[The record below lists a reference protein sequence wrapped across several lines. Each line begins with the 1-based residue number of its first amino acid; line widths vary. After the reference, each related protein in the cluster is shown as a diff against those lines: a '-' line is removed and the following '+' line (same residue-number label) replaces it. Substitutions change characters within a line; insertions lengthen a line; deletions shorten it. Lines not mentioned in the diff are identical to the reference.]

1 MELELFGIKVQT
13 PRFDY
18 YLNLFG
24 YNTILLPHKYMKF
37 IAFLFLIA
45 GMNYV
50 KRFLSYIFTR
60 IYLMHR
66 SFTLPS
72 KISKN
77 LKRWV
82 VVLGFGDNINSVTI
96 SKYFA
101 NKGYNLLLLA
111 DNNVLK
117 VRKEYNLNEIQEITK
132 LSNIEILEFD
142 YTTFSTYNDF
152 ELDGL
157 ISYVFDTSVLRLY
170 NNDLSENDKKNHLSS
185 LFSNDA
191 ISLWLNTYMKMF
203 DILKKYFDIELS
215 NITKFFCF
223 NYPDKGEEVNHK
235 LFFDLRKALYGNYQ
249 EVYKSNFIFTS
260 IIFVNEFRGTYISE
274 RNLNLLEI
282 LNTNNKTYICNGIS
296 DDSTGMELSFI

>member
-1 MELELFGIKVQT
+1 
-13 PRFDY
+13 
-18 YLNLFG
+18 
-24 YNTILLPHKYMKF
+24 
-37 IAFLFLIA
+37 
-45 GMNYV
+45 
-50 KRFLSYIFTR
+50 
-60 IYLMHR
+60 MHR
-66 SFTLPS
+66 SFTLPA

-77 LKRWV
+77 LKKWV

-142 YTTFSTYNDF
+142 YTTFSTFNDF

-170 NNDLSENDKKNHLSS
+170 NNDLSENDKKNHLNS

-191 ISLWLNTYMKMF
+191 ISSWLNTYMKMF

-235 LFFDLRKALYGNYQ
+235 LFFDLRRALYGNYQ

-282 LNTNNKTYICNGIS
+282 LNTKNKTYICNSIS